1 MPVKVFCADIARV
14 PVMAALVLSQVVRA
28 EEPEPI
34 SDNSFLIE
42 EAYNQEAGVVQHI
55 STFMYVKKADSW
67 NYTFTQEWPFHE
79 QTHQLSYTVPLLDV
93 PGSHAGFGD
102 LALNYR
108 YQALA
113 GERLAFSPRVSL
125 LLPTGDYKKSRGAG
139 AAGLQLNLPLS
150 ATLSD
155 SVVTHW
161 NLGATFTPD
170 AREPGGTRAN
180 TRAYNYGASVIY
192 LASNTFNLML
202 EAAGAHLQFV
212 EPGGG
217 KSATDSL
224 IINPGAR
231 YAFNFPS
238 QLQIVAGLAV
248 PFEVRAHP
256 HTRGVFLY
264 LSFEHPF
271 GR

>member
-1 MPVKVFCADIARV
+1 MTAMFTR
-14 PVMAALVLSQVVRA
+14 AATGLVLGVLALPLAARA
-28 EEPEPI
+28 EDAGPI
-34 SDNSFLIE
+34 ADNSFLIE

-67 NYTFTQEWPFHE
+67 IYTFTQEWPFRD

-93 PGSHAGFGD
+93 PGSQAGFGD

-108 YQALA
+108 YQAVA
-113 GERLAFSPRVSL
+113 SERVAFSPRLSL

-139 AAGLQLNLPLS
+139 ATGFQVNLPVS
-150 ATLSD
+150 AMLTD
-155 SVVTHW
+155 QIVTHW
-161 NLGATFTPD
+161 NLGATYTPN
-170 AREPGGTRAN
+170 AREPGGSRADTRS
-180 TRAYNYGASVIY
+180 YNYGASVIY
-192 LASNTFNLML
+192 LASDTFNLML
-202 EAAGAHLQFV
+202 EAAGAHLQFA

-217 KSATDSL
+217 TSRVDSL

-231 YAFNFPS
+231 FAFNFPS
-238 QLQIVAGLAV
+238 HLQIVGGLAL
-248 PFEVRAHP
+248 PFEVRSTP
-256 HTRGVFLY
+256 HTRGIFLY

>member
-1 MPVKVFCADIARV
+1 MSIRALIGLGAVLAIPL
-14 PVMAALVLSQVVRA
+14 AAHAQESG
-28 EEPEPI
+28 PI

-55 STFMYVKKADSW
+55 STFMYVKKTDSW
-67 NYTFTQEWPFHE
+67 AYTFTQEWPFHD
-79 QTHQLSYTVPLLDV
+79 QTNQISYTVPLIDV
-93 PGSHAGFGD
+93 PGSQAGFGD

-108 YQALA
+108 YQAIA
-113 GERLAFSPRVSL
+113 GERVAFSPRLSL

-139 AAGLQLNLPLS
+139 AVGYQVNLPLS
-150 ATLSD
+150 AVLSER
-155 SVVTHW
+155 VVTHW

-170 AREPGGTRAN
+170 AREPGGSRAN
-180 TRAYNYGASVIY
+180 TLAYNYGGSIIY
-192 LASNTFNLML
+192 LASDTFNLML
-202 EAAGAHLQFV
+202 EAAGTHLQFA

-217 KSATDSL
+217 KSAANSL

-238 QLQIVAGLAV
+238 HLQIVAGLAV
-248 PFEVRAHP
+248 PFEVRAEP

-271 GR
+271 G